1 MLFVSCP
8 GGVKGDLAKYCDK
21 YNLDYLPFSSFVEA
35 GFVYSGVQAGRLTS
49 RCHYVQVRDHVKSVV
64 EGKSTVDD
72 LVKKGRE
79 LAGRQ

>member
-35 GFVYSGVQAGRLTS
+35 GFFYLAVQADRLTS
-49 RCHYVQVRDHVKSVV
+49 RLHCLQVRDHVKSVV
-64 EGKSTVDD
+64 EGNLTVDD